1 MTLRRRVLERRAAD
15 ELDSLIRWVLR
26 GRVTG
31 ASPPSWVWECIRARA
46 GRPTVWS
53 LLGLWLSRG
62 YRVVMA
68 QLASLDAFLSAQIAF
83 WMWPQDGWVDWRR
96 DPRLTRLLDQY
107 GFLLGL
113 AF

>member
-15 ELDSLIRWVLR
+15 ELDGLIRWVLR
-26 GRVTG
+26 RRVAG
-31 ASPPSWVWECIRARA
+31 ASPPSWVWERIRARA
-46 GRPTVWS
+46 GRPTVGS
-53 LLGLWLSRG
+53 LVGLWLARG
-62 YRVVMA
+62 CRVLMA
-68 QLASLDAFLSAQIAF
+68 QLAGLDAFLSAQIAF
-83 WMWPQDGWVDWRR
+83 WMWPQDGWVEWRR

>member
-1 MTLRRRVLERRAAD
+1 MTLPRRVLERRAAD
-15 ELDSLIRWVLR
+15 ELDGLIRWVLR
-26 GRVTG
+26 GRVAG
-31 ASPPSWVWECIRARA
+31 ASPPSWVWERIRARA
-46 GRPTVWS
+46 ERPTVWH
-53 LLGLWLSRG
+53 LMGLALSRG

-107 GFLLGL
+107 TFLLEF